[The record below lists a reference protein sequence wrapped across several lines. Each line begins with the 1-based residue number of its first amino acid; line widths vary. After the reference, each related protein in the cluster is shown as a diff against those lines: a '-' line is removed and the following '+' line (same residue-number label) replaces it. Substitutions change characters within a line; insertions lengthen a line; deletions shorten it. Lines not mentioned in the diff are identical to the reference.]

1 MVTTKKPIPK
11 YDPKGKIT
19 AFQIKRIMAN
29 CQYQVDTKN
38 EWVQWAT
45 ADKNKTSLR
54 EITQEQA
61 VKIIRAQEGSEPIN
75 QTTENWAMFDKSNA
89 KHLKVLS
96 LCRQANW
103 TTNHPTYGAV
113 ADLERLSDWLKSDKC
128 PVNKPLKKMDDT
140 TELPKVIK
148 ALTGIVKSIYK

>member
-1 MVTTKKPIPK
+1 MVMTKKPTPV
-11 YDPKGKIT
+11 YDPKGEIT
-19 AFQIKRIMAN
+19 DFQKKRIMAN
-29 CQYQVDTKN
+29 CQWQEDTKN
-38 EWVQWAT
+38 EYVQWVT
-45 ADKNKTSLR
+45 GDVNRTSLR
-54 EITQEQA
+54 SINQEQA
-61 VKIIRAQEGSEPIN
+61 VRIIRAQEGSEPIN

-113 ADLERLSDWLKSDKC
+113 ADLERLSAWLKSDKC

-148 ALTGIVKSIYK
+148 AITGIVKSIYK